1 MPGKRSPT
9 AHRTTAQMRQHGRE
23 YGGRPEQKKRRAA
36 RNKAR
41 SAAIAS
47 GKARKGDGKD
57 IHHKDNNPRNN
68 SKSNVKVLS
77 RAKNRGHGR
86 SPGGRG

>member
-1 MPGKRSPT
+1 MAEKRSPT
-9 AHRTTAQMRQHGRE
+9 AHRTKSQMRQHGRE
-23 YGGRPEQKKRRAA
+23 YGGRPEQLKRRAA

-41 SAAIAS
+41 RAAMAA
-47 GKARKGDGKD
+47 GKVHKGDGKD

-68 SKSNVKVLS
+68 SKGNLKVVS
-77 RAKNRGHGR
+77 RSKNRGHGK